1 MLSRPSSGDYAA
13 KRGRVKRTLRSMLT
27 PEQMNV
33 AILRESARVDRKD
46 GGMLVLV
53 LFRTADGDLHS
64 PLAGRLV
71 KTILHRIRV
80 TDDVG
85 WFDDVHVGV
94 LLPDTAPAGAWKL
107 AQHVCDR
114 VALHGMRPLS
124 VMYSYPATGL
134 GTDEPAGVIRQS
146 DGAQESNVAQTA
158 RAG

>member
-1 MLSRPSSGDYAA
+1 
-13 KRGRVKRTLRSMLT
+13 MLT

-33 AILRESARVDRKD
+33 AILRESARVDRKE

-53 LFRTADGDLHS
+53 LFRPADGDLHS

-85 WFDDVHVGV
+85 WFDDTHVGV
-94 LLPDTAPAGAWKL
+94 LLPDTAPGGAWKL

-114 VALHGMRPLS
+114 VANHGARPQC

-134 GTDEPAGVIRQS
+134 GTDAPAGVIRQS
-146 DGAQESNVAQTA
+146 DPAGQQSVAPAA